1 MTLLSPKSV
10 LRAVSGAA
18 TTIVVL
24 AAPVSAQTPTAPP
37 AAPAPSGLSCE
48 IDNGSPQG
56 IARATFSLARAAEA
70 AKTGNA
76 SKDLRDGIALASNP
90 ATQKAN
96 PVGSA
101 YVLGQAYVLMLQQ
114 PGVTGFETRSAVGL
128 TTNPTATID
137 LYAAA
142 DSAWQTVEKT
152 SPGCAAVAAQWR
164 QQKPWLD
171 VTNQAINALNA
182 DKLDSAEIY
191 AKRSLLLSKA
201 APYGYSVLA
210 SIARNKKNFAAA
222 NQYWKQTLEVAG
234 KDSSYNDVRERTLY
248 DLAAATTVRAQAA
261 TGAEKKTLAR
271 EAITAWNAVL
281 AGSRDDQS
289 GTTAIQNLHKMYIAA
304 GDSMMIPRLYA
315 ALIAEP
321 AKYGE
326 NTLMQAGIV
335 ASQFKRSDDASLLF
349 AAVAARNP
357 YSRDALNNLAASY
370 IFVNEYTRVFPVA
383 DKLTS
388 LDPSNPDNWMLY
400 AFAYGGLL
408 KATKQAAL
416 TKKYTDSLTFYNA
429 KAEKLAVRVA
439 FTEFSRSPDATTLK
453 GTIENRGAA
462 AKSYVLVVDFL
473 DRAGNVLFTETA
485 NVGPVAPKATRD
497 FTIRTNKGGVS
508 GFRYK
513 PVT

>member
-1 MTLLSPKSV
+1 MTLLSTKSV
-10 LRAVSGAA
+10 MRAVSGAA

-24 AAPVSAQTPTAPP
+24 AAPASAQTPN
-37 AAPAPSGLSCE
+37 APASAPAQTSLTCE
-48 IDNGSPQG
+48 IDNGSPQA

-76 SKDLRDGIALASNP
+76 TKDLRDAIAQASNP
-90 ATQKAN
+90 AAQKAN
-96 PVGSA
+96 SVGSA

-114 PGVTGFETRSAVGL
+114 PGVTGIETRTAVGL
-128 TTNPTATID
+128 ATNPTGTID

-171 VTNQAINALNA
+171 VTNRAINALNA
-182 DKLDSAEIY
+182 EKLDSAAIY
-191 AKRSLLLSKA
+191 AKRSLQLSKT

-210 SIARNKKNFAAA
+210 SIARNKKDYASA
-222 NQYWKQTLEVAG
+222 NSYWKQTLDAAG
-234 KDSSYNDVRERTLY
+234 KDSSYADVRERTLY
-248 DLAAATTVRAQAA
+248 DMAAATTLRTEAA

-271 EAITAWNAVL
+271 EAMAAWNALL
-281 AGSRDDQS
+281 AGSRDDQA
-289 GTTAIQNLHKMYIAA
+289 GTTAVQNLPKLYIAA
-304 GDSMMIPRLYA
+304 GDSLKIPQLYA
-315 ALIAEP
+315 AMIAEP
-321 AKYGE
+321 QKFGE
-326 NTLMQAGIV
+326 NTLMAAGIV
-335 ASQFKRSDDASLLF
+335 ASQYKRSDDAALLF

-357 YSRDALNNLAASY
+357 FSRDALNNLAASY
-370 IFVNEYTRVFPVA
+370 IFVNEYTKVFPIV
-383 DKLTS
+383 DKLTM

-400 AFAYGGLL
+400 AFSYAGLL

-416 TKKYTDSLTFYNA
+416 TKKYTDSLTFYNS
-429 KAEKLAVRVA
+429 KAEKLGVKVS
-439 FTEFSRSPDATTLK
+439 FVEFSRAADATTLR
-453 GTIENRGAA
+453 GTIENRGSA

-473 DRAGNVLFTETA
+473 DRAGNILFTETA
-485 NVGPVAPKATRD
+485 NVGPVAPKASKE
-497 FTIRTNKGGVS
+497 FTIKTSKGGVS